1 MTKKFTFTNSTGG
14 AVVNHQDWVKTLSL
28 GDQEKFTAANIRQ
41 HAILAADPTTDND
54 PEWDAFWNRYVNET
68 NTVLTIS

>member
-14 AVVNHQDWVKTLSL
+14 AVVNHQDWVKTLSP
-28 GDQEKFTAANIRQ
+28 GDQEKFTAAVIRQ